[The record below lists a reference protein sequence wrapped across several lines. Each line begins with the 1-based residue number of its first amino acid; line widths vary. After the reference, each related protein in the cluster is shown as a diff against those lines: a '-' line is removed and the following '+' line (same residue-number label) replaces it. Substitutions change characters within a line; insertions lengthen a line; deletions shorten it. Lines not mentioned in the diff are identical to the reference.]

1 MKRCLSI
8 VVLSFFALAHP
19 TFAQTGTVSGS
30 VLDRQT
36 GDPLVGAIIFLEG
49 TQIGIT
55 CDIEGRFQLF
65 DVPSRNL
72 RAGQLHDRLSG
83 CVDHRC

>member
-1 MKRCLSI
+1 MKRYLSI
-8 VVLSFFALAHP
+8 VVLALLAFAHP
-19 TFAQTGTVSGS
+19 TLAQTGTVSGS

-55 CDIEGRFQLF
+55 CDIEVGFSF
-65 DVPSRNL
+65 STSR
-72 RAGQLHDRLSG
+72 SG
-83 CVDHRC
+83 PMCWPAR